1 MRKKFKWQ
9 SRVIEGLFS
18 WVMKLKDQLWMFAKR
33 VKKFSNGI
41 DLEKMET
48 ALAIKEHENFT
59 TEWFAPED
67 QKGVHLEERSLE
79 SKLLSEEE
87 TPILTYSLG
96 VPKQPTNPSAEE
108 EHLTLDSVIEELL
121 ELRIEYKAQEDTIGE
136 LTYKMEGLNHAILE
150 LQEMI
155 KGYLSFEFKD
165 WSKESGSEEEDYS
178 ADQKE
183 AYFEE
188 KSNEYPS
195 YHISREDAE
204 YDSSI
209 EDSTTEDE
217 DFSVP
222 LFNLFSN

>member
-1 MRKKFKWQ
+1 LHHKISQ
-9 SRVIEGLFS
+9 
-18 WVMKLKDQLWMFAKR
+18 
-33 VKKFSNGI
+33 
-41 DLEKMET
+41 
-48 ALAIKEHENFT
+48 
-59 TEWFAPED
+59 

-87 TPILTYSLG
+87 IPFPIYSPG

-108 EHLTLDSVIEELL
+108 EHLTLDSVTEELL
-121 ELRIEYKAQEDTIGE
+121 ELMIEYKAQEDTIGE
-136 LTYKMEGLNHAILE
+136 RIYKMEGLNHAILE

-155 KGYLSFEFKD
+155 KGYPSFEFED
-165 WSKESGSEEEDYS
+165 WAKKPGSEEEDYS

-188 KSNEYPS
+188 KSNEYSS
-195 YHISREDAE
+195 YHVSREDAE

-209 EDSTTEDE
+209 ENSTIKDE

-222 LFNLFSN
+222 LFNLFSD

>member
-1 MRKKFKWQ
+1 
-9 SRVIEGLFS
+9 
-18 WVMKLKDQLWMFAKR
+18 
-33 VKKFSNGI
+33 
-41 DLEKMET
+41 MET
-48 ALAIKEHENFT
+48 ALAIKEDKSFT
-59 TEWFAPED
+59 TEWFAPKD

-87 TPILTYSLG
+87 TPIPTISPG

-108 EHLTLDSVIEELL
+108 ENLIHDSVVEELL
-121 ELRIEYKAQEDTIGE
+121 ELRIEYKGQEDTIGE

-155 KGYLSFEFKD
+155 RGYPNFEFED
-165 WSKESGSEEEDYS
+165 WSKEPGSEEEDYS

-188 KSNEYPS
+188 KSNEYSS
-195 YHISREDAE
+195 YRMSREDAK
-204 YDSSI
+204 YDSGT
-209 EDSTTEDE
+209 ENSTTEDE

-222 LFNLFSN
+222 LLNLFSD